1 MIEKCSEQ
9 GQADSK
15 CYTSVKKKKN
25 PTAETPLLLS
35 WLMPKN
41 MLTGFDYQKVI
52 VIGERHCL

>member
-15 CYTSVKKKKN
+15 CYTRVKKKK

-35 WLMPKN
+35 WMPKN
-41 MLTGFDYQKVI
+41 MLTGFDYQKVV